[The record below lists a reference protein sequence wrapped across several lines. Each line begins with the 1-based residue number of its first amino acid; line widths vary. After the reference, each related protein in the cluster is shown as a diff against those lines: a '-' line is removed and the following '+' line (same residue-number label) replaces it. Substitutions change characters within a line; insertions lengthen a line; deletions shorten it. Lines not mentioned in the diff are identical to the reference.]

1 MTGVMQLFLVGW
13 LASFLGTLPF
23 GPINLSVVS
32 RTVKESLRAG
42 LWFAFAAAI
51 VEILQSFIALHC
63 STYISQY
70 LNSSPWIK
78 WTTATLFVLIGL
90 FFMLKKEKEKD
101 VAEMKEKKDNN
112 FLAGILI
119 SVLNFQAIPF
129 WIFVLTYLDM
139 SLHIRIDASV
149 SLLGI
154 ALFLVGV
161 SSGKFAALALFGFAS
176 QRVKGR
182 VHQLKYL
189 MNKIIGTILMLI
201 GIFQFISG

>member
-51 VEILQSFIALHC
+51 IEIFQSFIALHC
-63 STYISQY
+63 SAFISQY
-70 LNSSPWIK
+70 LESSPWVK
-78 WTTATLFVLIGL
+78 WTTATLFILIGL
-90 FFMLKKEKEKD
+90 FFILKKEKEKIISEKP
-101 VAEMKEKKDNN
+101 AKKDNN
-112 FLAGILI
+112 FLAGVFI
-119 SVLNFQAIPF
+119 SILNFQAIPF

-139 SLHIRIDASV
+139 SHHIRIDASL

-154 ALFLVGV
+154 ALFLIGV
-161 SSGKFAALALFGFAS
+161 STGKFAALALFGFAS

>member
-1 MTGVMQLFLVGW
+1 MTGVLQLFLVGW

-51 VEILQSFIALHC
+51 IEIFQSFIALHC
-63 STYISQY
+63 STFISQY
-70 LNSSPWIK
+70 LDSSPWIK
-78 WTTATLFVLIGL
+78 WTTATLFILIGL
-90 FFMLKKEKEKD
+90 FFILKKEKEK
-101 VAEMKEKKDNN
+101 VISEKPTKKDNN
-112 FLAGILI
+112 FLAGVFI

-139 SLHIRIDASV
+139 SHHIRIDASL

-154 ALFLVGV
+154 ALFLIGV
-161 SSGKFAALALFGFAS
+161 STGKFAALALFGFAS
-176 QRVKGR
+176 QLVKGR
-182 VHQLKYL
+182 TQQLKYL
-189 MNKIIGTILMLI
+189 MNKMIGTILMLI